1 MSFLSTDSFSFTQY
15 IRSQAEDEAELP
27 IRPSSILLNFSVKK
41 KRRRVRLK
49 NGIFTGNNSFED
61 MK

>member
-27 IRPSSILLNFSVKK
+27 IRPSCILLNFSVKK
-41 KRRRVRLK
+41 KRRVRLK